1 MMAALQDIL
10 NDFNGELN
18 RDDCSQVQAI
28 NFVNRGLA
36 RIQRSLRI
44 PSMERHRMVLAQ
56 GQMTYTSIPADFIEM
71 IDVFASQGCSDM
83 TRPLERKA
91 FRQIVSLPNMS
102 CLNSY
107 ARLGNTVHFRG
118 AVPQGGSVLFHYYG
132 AVQSLSDLSDTNEF
146 TLACPDL
153 VTYAALKYAGL
164 WCDHPSTQ
172 TWEDTF
178 TGLLGDV
185 QGQSISMENN
195 GGPSAISPL
204 YIPE

>member
-1 MMAALQDIL
+1 MAALQDIL
-10 NDFNGELN
+10 SDFNGELN

-36 RIQRSLRI
+36 RIQRSLRV
-44 PSMERHRMVLAQ
+44 PSMERHRLILAQ
-56 GQMTYTSIPADFIEM
+56 GQMTYATMPDDFLEM
-71 IDVFASQGCSDM
+71 IDVFASLSCQDRS
-83 TRPLERKA
+83 RALERRA
-91 FRQIVSLPNMS
+91 FRQIVGLPNQI
-102 CLNSY
+102 NPEAY
-107 ARLGNTVHFRG
+107 ARIGSTIHFRG
-118 AVPQGGSVLFHYYG
+118 AIPQGGSVLFHYYG
-132 AVQSLSDLSDTNEF
+132 AVSSLSNLTDTNEF

-185 QGQSISMENN
+185 QGQAIAMESS
-195 GGPSAISPL
+195 GGPASIQPL
-204 YIPE
+204 YITE